1 LEFDEITLEVY
12 FKSGKE
18 KSILYEDAQD
28 GYDYN
33 KGRFSLSTFRLK
45 GSENN
50 LVIQQFKEGKF
61 EANYSKY
68 RINLHALPFKVKRI
82 YIDNE
87 RADFEPLGFDGKT
100 LLIDKDFTEL
110 HITAE

>member
-1 LEFDEITLEVY
+1 V
-12 FKSGKE
+12 
-18 KSILYEDAQD
+18 
-28 GYDYN
+28 
-33 KGRFSLSTFRLK
+33 
-45 GSENN
+45 
-50 LVIQQFKEGKF
+50 
-61 EANYSKY
+61 NYSKY